1 MSDLE
6 VNREI
11 AGRYRVVRLIGRGGM
26 GAVYEVEHL
35 RTGQRLAMKVL
46 TANHHSAAVER
57 FKRET
62 RAASR
67 TLSDHIVRVTDAD
80 VAPELGGSPFLVM
93 DLLDGMDL
101 EHAVAGGPATPE
113 TVVGWLRQVAR
124 GLGKAHDA
132 GIIHRDLKPE
142 NLFLTQR
149 EDGTALVKILDFGIA
164 KLTEDG
170 GTLTQ
175 SDQFLGTPAYM
186 APEQADNRE
195 GPVTAAADLYALG
208 LIAFRLLV
216 GRTYWRPGSLAQLL
230 AQVLTEKMAP
240 ASERGSTLGPA
251 FDAWLMRACDR
262 DPAQRFATASEQ
274 VEALAG
280 ALGLPQLAA
289 AATPPA
295 TPKAVVTTLEGA
307 PTLGPSSREL
317 TTVRSR
323 RRRTQMVV
331 GGAAVLAVLGGALAF
346 MRGPGD
352 DRPNAAPGVAS
363 VAPSVAQ
370 AVVAPVASPLASAS
384 STGASSGVDADVPA
398 APVTTAATMA
408 LTPTPSSRKRPAAS
422 GRADAGRNPLEG
434 QY

>member
-6 VNREI
+6 PNREI
-11 AGRYRVVRLIGRGGM
+11 AGRYRIVRLIGRGGM

-35 RTGQRLAMKVL
+35 HTGQRLAMKVL
-46 TANHHSAAVER
+46 TAHHHTAAVER
-57 FKRET
+57 FKREA

-67 TLSDHIVRVTDAD
+67 IQSDHIVRVTDAD
-80 VAPELGGSPFLVM
+80 VAPELDGSPFLVM
-93 DLLDGMDL
+93 DLLDGTDL
-101 EHAVAGGPATPE
+101 EHAAAGAPAMPE
-113 TVVGWLRQVAR
+113 TVVDWLRQVAR

-142 NLFLTQR
+142 NLFLTRR
-149 EDGTALVKILDFGIA
+149 EDGAPLVKILDFGIA

-186 APEQADNRE
+186 APEQADNRG
-195 GPVTAAADLYALG
+195 GPVTAAADLYSLG

-230 AQVLTEKMAP
+230 AQVLTEKMVP
-240 ASERGSTLGPA
+240 ASERGATLGPA
-251 FDAWLMRACDR
+251 FDAWLLRACDR
-262 DPAQRFATASEQ
+262 DPGQRFASATEQ

-280 ALGLPQLAA
+280 ALGLPQVTA

-295 TPKAVVTTLEGA
+295 TPKAAVTTLETA
-307 PTLGPSSREL
+307 PTLGASSREL

-323 RRRTQMVV
+323 RRRTQLVV
-331 GGAAVLAVLGGALAF
+331 SGAVVLAVLGGAFAL
-346 MRGPGD
+346 MRGPGA
-352 DRPNAAPGVAS
+352 DRPTAARGGASVVSS
-363 VAPSVAQ
+363 VAPA
-370 AVVAPVASPLASAS
+370 AVVPVDPAVASTATVPSPA
-384 STGASSGVDADVPA
+384 VDAATPA
-398 APVTTAATMA
+398 APVTTIAA
-408 LTPTPSSRKRPAAS
+408 PVPVPSPSSRKRPGPL
-422 GRADAGRNPLEG
+422 GRADAGRNPLDG